1 MRQATSKLLEHH
13 RNTVYLKRRTAS
25 AQELRTVH
33 LTPDEKPIYW
43 ASFLVRCSLGLAAWW
58 LAQFFQLGLIGDAM
72 LYESVGARISSEWYE
87 HGTSQTLAAL
97 MAEGRNAWI
106 MFFVMGALSYL
117 LGGVRALPLLILLFN
132 LATAWVPVITYRIG
146 RELGIS
152 RESARR
158 ATYLVMFSP
167 VFAFWGG
174 ALYKEGLVHL
184 ALALVVLQV
193 TTLQRSF
200 RVRSLVVLVVSLFA
214 LLGLRFYMSVLIA
227 PAIGL
232 ALLLG
237 GNKRGKDGRRRSDI
251 AVRLLRQ
258 CATVVAVVVILT
270 MTGFH
275 QRVGSL
281 LPQGT
286 WESFAQLQS
295 SRDDLAS
302 TSSGYL
308 FGADVSTPARAAR
321 FLPLGIAYFLTV
333 PLPWPLGSLQ
343 QNLVIPEMIFWLLQY
358 PLFFMGMKAG
368 LRRNFEGSALLLTI
382 TLGMLVFYGL
392 LVGNAGTA
400 YRLRAQ
406 VWLLWTVFLGF
417 NRDAKAAQP
426 VPAHR

>member
-1 MRQATSKLLEHH
+1 M
-13 RNTVYLKRRTAS
+13 Y
-25 AQELRTVH
+25 

-43 ASFLVRCSLGLAAWW
+43 ASFLVRSSLGLAAWW
-58 LAQFFQLGLIGDAM
+58 LSQFFELGLIGDAM
-72 LYESVGARISSEWYE
+72 LYERVGARISSEWYE

-97 MAEGRNAWI
+97 MAEGQNAWI

-117 LGGVRALPLLILLFN
+117 LGGVRALPLLVLLFN
-132 LATAWVPVITYRIG
+132 LGTAWVPVITYRIG

-158 ATYLVMFSP
+158 ATYLVIFSP

-174 ALYKEGLVHL
+174 ALYKEGLVQL
-184 ALALVVLQV
+184 ALALVVFHVL
-193 TTLQRSF
+193 TLQRSF
-200 RVRSLVVLVVSLFA
+200 RVRSLVVLVMSLFA

-232 ALLLG
+232 ALLWG
-237 GNKRGKDGRRRSDI
+237 RNKRGKDGRPRSDI

-275 QRVGSL
+275 HRIGSL
-281 LPQGT
+281 LPQNT
-286 WESFAQLQS
+286 WETFAQLQS

-308 FGADVSTPARAAR
+308 LGADVSTPARAAR

-333 PLPWPLGSLQ
+333 PLPWQLGSLQ

-358 PLFFMGMKAG
+358 PLFFVGMKAG

-382 TLGMLVFYGL
+382 TLGMLVFYGMF
-392 LVGNAGTA
+392 VGNAGTA
-400 YRLRAQ
+400 HRLRAQ
-406 VWLLWTVFLGF
+406 VWLLWTVFLGWY
-417 NRDAKAAQP
+417 RDAKAAQP
-426 VPAHR
+426 VPAHC